1 MSVLT
6 RVRSAKLL
14 QPLRNR
20 DFALLTGG
28 STVSLLGDGFFF
40 VALAWAVYEISN
52 VPTALSVVW
61 LSWTLPSVIFLLIGG
76 AFSDR

>member
-1 MSVLT
+1 MG
-6 RVRSAKLL
+6 RAKIL

-40 VALAWAVYEISN
+40 VALA
-52 VPTALSVVW
+52 
-61 LSWTLPSVIFLLIGG
+61 
-76 AFSDR
+76 